1 MVDDESAAT
10 PDEEYNF
17 VPPPFDPW
25 TPVKV
30 EHTLSDLFYAVA
42 RAEIELR
49 KALDHE
55 LDCKLE
61 YEKAHVIASTH
72 PLCPQPSRKD
82 EITVAQRDDWI
93 RGFEY
98 DEYLA
103 YEMAKNQVQRIL
115 RYQRRLGEQV
125 SIVQSMSKHVLA
137 AYDSRQGAGAR

>member
-1 MVDDESAAT
+1 MTASGME
-10 PDEEYNF
+10 PDEEYGF
-17 VPPPFDPW
+17 TPPPFEPW

-30 EHTLSDLFYAVA
+30 ERTLADLFHAVA

-61 YEKAHVIASTH
+61 WEKAHVRASTD
-72 PLCPQPSRKD
+72 PDCPQPSRKD
-82 EITVAQRDDWI
+82 EITVAQREDWI
-93 RGFEY
+93 RGMEY
-98 DEYLA
+98 DEYVAWQLA
-103 YEMAKNQVQRIL
+103 KLQVERIS

-137 AYDSRQGAGAR
+137 AYSSTQGAGAR